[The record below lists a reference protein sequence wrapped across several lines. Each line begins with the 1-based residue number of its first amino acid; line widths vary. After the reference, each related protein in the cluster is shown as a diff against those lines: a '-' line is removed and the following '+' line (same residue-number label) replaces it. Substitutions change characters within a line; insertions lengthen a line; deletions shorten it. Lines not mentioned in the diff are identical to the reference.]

1 MTSEPPSSTS
11 AVPAPSPGTGSNPV
25 PGNAAA
31 AAGSAAAVDA
41 AAPCADPVVAAAE
54 MPVVPFVYVGTT
66 SQAMPSPSASRS
78 RE

>member
-31 AAGSAAAVDA
+31 ATGSAVDA
-41 AAPCADPVVAAAE
+41 AAPYADPMVAAAE
-54 MPVVPFVYVGTT
+54 LPVVPFVYVGTT